1 MLTLIISTVN
11 GSNLNIPDAVGMSEI
26 NMQLQQLRNGLMRE
40 VQAKQ
45 ETISQYEQEINRL
58 SSLLQARDRELE
70 EQVRQRAEADERTEG
85 NKQLINKLLVQI
97 EKLQQELE
105 WYKRTYVKR
114 SLLGTLKQKLFSK

>member
-1 MLTLIISTVN
+1 MN